1 MRKVIGGSSRSGPK
15 LPAWRRL
22 LAAGAALLLLGAL
35 APLAPAAGSAGSAGL
50 VYLNTVPAL
59 AGVRLDVDGTA
70 VTTDRDGRVAVH
82 VADLDGIAK
91 RVSLAGRRLNDR
103 TTVALTHID
112 PAPHTTPHVSRLSI
126 GLSVQST
133 VRVSVSTG
141 RSGVPSSTVS
151 ALRLHSITGQVV
163 TVHPRSSG
171 EITLASRR
179 AMLQHGTLRVQRV
192 TWSVDRVTTTTGAT
206 VTTQGSRF
214 DPLGRSRWTI
224 RLASVA
230 GRVQVVT
237 VPATAN
243 VTFRLGGST
252 LTTNSYGVATTPVG
266 DLNNVASR
274 VGLLTP
280 RAGRLDVS
288 LLRLTKLPP
297 GAVHQRRVLAS
308 LLVRRPVQLR
318 FVDPTG
324 KPVPSSRVSWVRL
337 KGDGRTIRI
346 PGSRLDRPV
355 MLPAAAAEQVHSTWR
370 TRAITYSVTTARVDG
385 ANAVF
390 SGRQRFDP
398 NRSGTWPVRL
408 SVFRLSLTVRD
419 TLFGRRTSSQVT
431 VTLPDGTSR
440 ELYAGTG
447 KPIVLP
453 ELVRGIYRVNIGAA
467 VIGSKNSVLVSRDGS
482 ADFRVVTMLDTL
494 VIILVLVVLVVILI
508 AAGRAMAS
516 RNARPQARESP

>member
-1 MRKVIGGSSRSGPK
+1 MRDVVGGVQHACPRSPLGTR
-15 LPAWRRL
+15 A
-22 LAAGAALLLLGAL
+22 LAAGVALLLLGAL
-35 APLAPAAGSAGSAGL
+35 APAAPAAGSAGSAGL
-50 VYLNTVPAL
+50 VYLSTVPAL
-59 AGVRLDVDGTA
+59 AGVRLDVGGA
-70 VTTDRDGRVAVH
+70 VVTTGRYGRAAVH

-91 RVSLAGRRLNDR
+91 RVSLASARLNGR
-103 TTVALTHID
+103 TTVALSHID

-126 GLSVQST
+126 GLSVRSA
-133 VRVSVSTG
+133 VRLSVSTG

-151 ALRLHSITGQVV
+151 ALRLHSITGQVL
-163 TVHPRSSG
+163 TVHPRSGS
-171 EITLASRR
+171 EVTLAARR
-179 AMLQHGTLRVQRV
+179 AMLQHGTLRVQAI
-192 TWSVDRVTTTTGAT
+192 TWSVDRVTTTTGVA
-206 VTTQGSRF
+206 VTTKGPRF
-214 DPLGRSRWTI
+214 DPLGRSRWAV
-224 RLASVA
+224 RLAPVA

-237 VPATAN
+237 LPATAD

-252 LTTNSYGVATTPVG
+252 LTTNSHGVATTPVG
-266 DLNNVASR
+266 DLNNVASK
-274 VGLLTP
+274 VDLLTP

-288 LLRLTKLPP
+288 LLRVTKLPP

-318 FVDPTG
+318 FVDPAG

-337 KGDGRTIRI
+337 NGDGRAIRI
-346 PGSRLDRPV
+346 PGRRLDRPV
-355 MLPAAAAEQVHSTWR
+355 MLPAAAAEQVHSNWR

-398 NRSGTWPVRL
+398 NRTGTWPVRL

-419 TLFGRRTSSQVT
+419 SLFGRRTSSQVT

-440 ELYAGTG
+440 HLYAGTG
-447 KPIVLP
+447 RPIVLP
-453 ELVRGIYRVNIGAA
+453 ALVRGIYRVDIGAA
-467 VIGSKNSVLVSRDGS
+467 VIGSKNSVLVSRDGT

-494 VIILVLVVLVVILI
+494 VIILVLAVLVVVLI

-516 RNARPQARESP
+516 RNARQQAQESP